1 MLENVLSHASR
12 NIIGNYYRLE
22 NGKYR
27 EPRIS
32 IPISHPTIYMEYAR
46 MLLKGFPLLGG
57 TRLGNTLKRS
67 SMSLLSI

>member
-46 MLLKGFPLLGG
+46 MLLKGYPL
-57 TRLGNTLKRS
+57 
-67 SMSLLSI
+67 